1 MITICERDSDE
12 DMKTSV
18 CFNPVLSSFPIVYC
32 TLHANEMT
40 LLLRTIVFFVSVITV
55 VRVKKSG
62 KIHPSRKSQITVEVL
77 HRRSTHG
84 AVLTA
89 STFLE

>member
-40 LLLRTIVFFVSVITV
+40 LLLRIVFFVSVIIT

-62 KIHPSRKSQITVEVL
+62 KIHPSRKSQITVKVL